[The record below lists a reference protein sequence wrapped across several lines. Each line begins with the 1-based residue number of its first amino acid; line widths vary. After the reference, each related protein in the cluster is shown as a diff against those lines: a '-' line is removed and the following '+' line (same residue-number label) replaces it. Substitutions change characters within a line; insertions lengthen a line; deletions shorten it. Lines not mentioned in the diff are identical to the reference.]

1 MYVYRVIPMYLWHQV
16 LPSKLIPTCMWS
28 NAFKNRINS
37 ANLKKSKRK
46 FGKSMNS
53 TGMQSDEWFI
63 QFNHEKCLQRK
74 KDESE
79 FQSKRKFYNESVSI
93 CQIRYGYVRE

>member
-1 MYVYRVIPMYLWHQV
+1 MYLWHQV

-28 NAFKNRINS
+28 NAFEESNEFREFE
-37 ANLKKSKRK
+37 KKSKRK

>member
-1 MYVYRVIPMYLWHQV
+1 MYLWHQV
-16 LPSKLIPTCMWS
+16 IPSKLIQTCKWS

-37 ANLKKSKRK
+37 ANWQKK
-46 FGKSMNS
+46 N
-53 TGMQSDEWFI
+53 QSENLANQWTALVCKVMSDSYNLITKNVFKE
-63 QFNHEKCLQRK
+63 K

-79 FQSKRKFYNESVSI
+79 FQSTRKFYNESVSI